1 MWGVQFRGGDSS
13 DFYAHEI
20 ISYLDNYER
29 PPPLIGRRISKNF
42 HDAVHFGTVTSY
54 DHESGSLEQIWGI
67 TYEDGD
73 MEDLYMP
80 ELLES
85 LCCDN

>member
-1 MWGVQFRGGDSS
+1 MKLSPTISTTTRG
-13 DFYAHEI
+13 H
-20 ISYLDNYER
+20 
-29 PPPLIGRRISKNF
+29 PPLIGRRISKNF

-67 TYEDGD
+67 TYDDSD
-73 MEDLYMP
+73 MEGLYMP